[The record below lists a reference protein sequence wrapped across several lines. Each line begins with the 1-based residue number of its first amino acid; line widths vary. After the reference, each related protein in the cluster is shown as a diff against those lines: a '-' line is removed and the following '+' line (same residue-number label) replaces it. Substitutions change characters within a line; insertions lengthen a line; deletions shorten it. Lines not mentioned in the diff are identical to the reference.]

1 MSKKRYEAI
10 ETYALDTW
18 AFITFF
24 AVCGAV
30 AYYNTLFL

>member
-1 MSKKRYEAI
+1 MSKKQYDAI
-10 ETYALDTW
+10 ESYALDTW

-30 AYYNTLFL
+30 AYLNTL

>member
-1 MSKKRYEAI
+1 MSKKQYDAI

-24 AVCGAV
+24 VVSGAV
-30 AYYNTLFL
+30 AYMNTL